1 MEQTLGSWHDSAIL
15 IAQRLI
21 SGANLSSGSALL
33 ITAARRCHVSLEN
46 GVFLCGNAIGI
57 RGGNLASRDVR
68 TVKGFIIIGVKF
80 KMESGSV
87 GTTFQLLTTFA
98 VVTREK
104 WGSAA
109 RDGGC
114 VLTGGFLCHK
124 AGNQFRICRLTG
136 ALFPVLSSYSRGFLV
151 FEFQKGDSFFKF

>member
-1 MEQTLGSWHDSAIL
+1 M
-15 IAQRLI
+15 
-21 SGANLSSGSALL
+21 L

-46 GVFLCGNAIGI
+46 GVFSYGGAMRI

-104 WGSAA
+104 WGSVA

-114 VLTGGFLCHK
+114 VLTRG
-124 AGNQFRICRLTG
+124 
-136 ALFPVLSSYSRGFLV
+136 FPVS
-151 FEFQKGDSFFKF
+151 